1 MKKHESA
8 HTPHGHGHGHAH
20 AAPAATPQDAP
31 TATPQDAPTTRG
43 ISPAELVDA
52 DVQVDGRLWG
62 YKVILN
68 QPAVDRLE
76 DFLDTIDSKLKKY
89 FKGEISKA
97 IVALINLKKF
107 RLRHVS
113 ARNGNNGCQMVSPWI
128 CPFAL
133 TVVRPKNAT
142 ADLSLYSAVLDPQAG
157 WGEESPFTDIESA
170 TGPALCQHD
179 GRLFCVYRGVGDD
192 QNLYWMEYTTNTGWN
207 DAPSPPPEGDT
218 TPPPRRFPHHLTEGV
233 PNLVEY
239 KGKLYCLIK
248 GQRGDNNLYYC
259 TYNDTT
265 RNWNDAVQIVNT
277 GNNVA
282 HSWNGAAGAVLGDKL
297 HIFYRHTDNNSNV
310 YQLAYDVDKN
320 VWSPYPFSGQ
330 SQDTP
335 GVAFFNGRL
344 HVIYRGDA
352 SAGHLHHAH
361 STDGNSWASGQMDA
375 ASDQGPA
382 LAVHGGQMYLI
393 YKGKDSNGE
402 LWYRIHTGAAWTANT
417 KIADHYAGDNPTAAS
432 YEDPQ
437 DVAANYED
445 PSHAGARLF
454 IAYRGK

>member
-1 MKKHESA
+1 MKKHEST
-8 HTPHGHGHGHAH
+8 HSPHGHAHDHTH
-20 AAPAATPQDAP
+20 AAPAAAPQSAP
-31 TATPQDAPTTRG
+31 LARDVAPMLPG
-43 ISPAELVDA
+43 DLINLGVVVSVEAK
-52 DVQVDGRLWG
+52 LWG

-68 QPAVDRLE
+68 QKAVDM
-76 DFLDTIDSKLKKY
+76 LDVCLTLLDETLSKI
-89 FKGEISKA
+89 FKGEIAKA
-97 IVALINLKKF
+97 IALMIQVKQF
-107 RLRHVS
+107 RLKHVS
-113 ARNGNNGCQMVSPWI
+113 ARNGSNGCQLVSPWI

-133 TVVRPKNAT
+133 TVVRPKNAA
-142 ADLSLYSAVLDPQAG
+142 ADLSLYSAVLDPQSG

-179 GRLFCVYRGVGDD
+179 GRLFCVYRGAGSD

-207 DAPSPPPEGDT
+207 DAPSPPPDEEDT

-248 GQRGDNNLYYC
+248 GKSGDNNLYYC
-259 TYNDTT
+259 TYDDDK
-265 RNWNDAVQIVNT
+265 RDWNDAVQIVNSGT
-277 GNNVA
+277 NVA
-282 HSWNGAAGAVLGDKL
+282 QSWNGAAGAVLGNKL

-310 YQLAYDVDKN
+310 YHLAYDVDTN
-320 VWSPYPFSGQ
+320 VWTGLPFSGQ

-352 SAGHLHHAH
+352 KAGHLHHAH
-361 STDGNSWASGQMDA
+361 STDGTSWASGQMDSS
-375 ASDQGPA
+375 SDQGPA
-382 LAVHGGQMYLI
+382 LAVHGGQMYMI
-393 YKGKDSNGE
+393 YKGKDQNGE
-402 LWYRIHTGAAWTANT
+402 LWYRINTGSVWTANT
-417 KIADHYAGDNPTAAS
+417 RIADHYTGDNPTAAS
-432 YEDPQ
+432 YQDPQ
-437 DVAANYED
+437 DVAANYLD